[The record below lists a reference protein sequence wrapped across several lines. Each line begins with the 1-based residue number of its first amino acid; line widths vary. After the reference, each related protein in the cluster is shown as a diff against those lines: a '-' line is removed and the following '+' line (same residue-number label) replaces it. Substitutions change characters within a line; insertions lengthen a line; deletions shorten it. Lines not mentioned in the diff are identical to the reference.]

1 MCLCLGVV
9 ALPWPLVGHVFPLG
23 TREQS
28 RVTARGLGQ
37 PWCWPAR
44 PGVLS
49 PHSRPGHRLQRQGSP
64 PVSGH
69 RLHSSSGD
77 SPGAPPPA
85 PPTSARGCDGHLGLS
100 TSVPREPP
108 PPSHPSYT
116 PYFKLPGNVSH
127 SGSLSPS
134 VILTSLSPSLTA
146 APAHPHSPRLPLT
159 LSHSALSH
167 LPSLSCFLTL
177 THSGCHPHSLE
188 IPLTLPH
195 LGSL

>member
-108 PPSHPSYT
+108 PPSHPRAPSLLLW
-116 PYFKLPGNVSH
+116 PPRPAPQPLSPAL
-127 SGSLSPS
+127 SLSSARAAPWS
-134 VILTSLSPSLTA
+134 EPPPRPWTPPASHLAFLLSPHVTVKSSTA
-146 APAHPHSPRLPLT
+146 AHADP
-159 LSHSALSH
+159 
-167 LPSLSCFLTL
+167 
-177 THSGCHPHSLE
+177 
-188 IPLTLPH
+188 
-195 LGSL
+195 